1 MTSGRELLDTSLGS
15 GDVHDTIGQHIGI
28 GQYELHLFR
37 ETHVDPSGKSHA
49 FEEIEGSISGLDA
62 QERVGE
68 PLVLT
73 LEDGRKLDFSY
84 QDSDGTIIARGDF
97 RK

>member
-1 MTSGRELLDTSLGS
+1 MTVGRKLLDTSLGS
-15 GDVHDTIGQHIGI
+15 GDVHDTNGHLIGV

-37 ETHVDPSGKSHA
+37 EVHADPSGKAHK
-49 FEEIEGSISGLDA
+49 FEEIEGNISGIDA

-73 LEDGRKLDFSY
+73 LEDGRKLDFSF